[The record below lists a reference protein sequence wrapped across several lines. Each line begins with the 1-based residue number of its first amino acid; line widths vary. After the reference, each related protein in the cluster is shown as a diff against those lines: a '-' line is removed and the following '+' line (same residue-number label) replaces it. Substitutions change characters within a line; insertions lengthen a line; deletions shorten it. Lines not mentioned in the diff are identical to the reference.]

1 MSRTDDLR
9 ALLARVEAERDE
21 ADRRAGAAE
30 RRIARL
36 EEDARKEERWLEDAK
51 RARGYDIGVSF
62 DTVWVETCAKADGNI
77 GAVAEVER
85 GRCANLCEERA
96 AYFDRAPGHRD
107 WKDAAR
113 SYRATAQEIRD
124 LKPAALLTA
133 LIAREDDHDR

>member
-1 MSRTDDLR
+1 MPRADELR

-30 RRIARL
+30 RELASL
-36 EEDARKEERWLEDAK
+36 KEDARKERWWLEDAK

-62 DTVWVETCAKADGNI
+62 DTVWAETCAKADGNI
-77 GAVAEVER
+77 GAVADLER
-85 GRCANLCEERA
+85 ERCAKLCEERA

-113 SYRATAQEIRD
+113 SYRATAQEIR
-124 LKPAALLTA
+124 ALRPSA
-133 LIAREDDHDR
+133 LIAREEDHDR